1 MLTTNW
7 PRLARMPKPNLPIV
21 KAMAPESGE
30 RRHVYDDPYDAK
42 QRVRDIVDQRD
53 ETLAALAHLTQCEI
67 EQDGNEQHRQEIS
80 LRDRAE
86 QVGGDHLHQE
96 IDDRQ
101 RFGARHVA
109 GNRLFVQRGRR
120 DVQAGARLPQIA
132 NDKPDHQGDRRDH
145 LEIDDRPQADHADSA
160 HTPYLGDADRHG
172 GEDDRRHDRADQRDE
187 AVAERPHVN
196 GQARIDGAEQAA
208 ERDPDQNLRLKLL
221 QRRSWSIGAP

>member
-21 KAMAPESGE
+21 KAMASESGE

-53 ETLAALAHLTQCEI
+53 ETLAALAHLTQCET

-109 GNRLFVQRGRR
+109 GNHAFSSNEADAMCRPAPGCH
-120 DVQAGARLPQIA
+120 RLPTTS
-132 NDKPDHQGDRRDH
+132 P
-145 LEIDDRPQADHADSA
+145 
-160 HTPYLGDADRHG
+160 TT
-172 GEDDRRHDRADQRDE
+172 RAIVE
-187 AVAERPHVN
+187 TTS
-196 GQARIDGAEQAA
+196 
-208 ERDPDQNLRLKLL
+208 K
-221 QRRSWSIGAP
+221 